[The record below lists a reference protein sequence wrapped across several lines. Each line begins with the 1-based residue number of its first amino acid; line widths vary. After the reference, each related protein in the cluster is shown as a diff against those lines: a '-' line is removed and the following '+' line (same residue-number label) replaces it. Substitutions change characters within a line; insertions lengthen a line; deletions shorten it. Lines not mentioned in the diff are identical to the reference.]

1 LKNVTWKKQ
10 NLKVIVS
17 KVYLK
22 KNFFQQVK
30 ICLNSIFIFEWKFF
44 LVLGFDLVVV
54 FILSI
59 ANWDKISNQII
70 KIKKIKEK
78 VKK

>member
-1 LKNVTWKKQ
+1 MEN
-10 NLKVIVS
+10 
-17 KVYLK
+17 
-22 KNFFQQVK
+22 
-30 ICLNSIFIFEWKFF
+30 FF

-54 FILSI
+54 FLLSR

-78 VKK
+78 VEKELL